1 MCYNH
6 LTLSINSGVQQM
18 KGSVQNIFLKE
29 QHDQAVTPVDEVMA
43 ESGMGFVGDVSF
55 GRSKRQILFIEKETL
70 DEFQL
75 VPGQIKENVTVQ
87 GVELAG
93 LPAGSQVQAGEVL
106 FEVTGDC
113 APCQFIEDIR
123 PGLRDEMDGRR
134 GTLFRVVN
142 GGTIRVNDTVAILV
156 GEPV

>member
-1 MCYNH
+1 
-6 LTLSINSGVQQM
+6 
-18 KGSVQNIFLKE
+18 
-29 QHDQAVTPVDEVMA
+29 
-43 ESGMGFVGDVSF
+43 
-55 GRSKRQILFIEKETL
+55 
-70 DEFQL
+70 
-75 VPGQIKENVTVQ
+75 
-87 GVELAG
+87 
-93 LPAGSQVQAGEVL
+93 L

>member
-1 MCYNH
+1 
-6 LTLSINSGVQQM
+6 M
-18 KGSVQNIFLKE
+18 KGTVRNIFLKE
-29 QHDQAVTPVDEVMA
+29 KHDQPVTPVHEALA

-55 GRSKRQILFIEKETL
+55 GRNKRQILFIEKETL

-75 VPGQIKENVTVQ
+75 VPGQIKENVTIE
-87 GVELAG
+87 GIELAG
-93 LPAGSQVQAGEVL
+93 LPAGTQLQAGEVQ

-123 PGLRDEMDGRR
+123 PGLRNEMDGRR

-142 GGTIRVNDTVAILV
+142 GGTIRVNDAVAILL

>member
-1 MCYNH
+1 M
-6 LTLSINSGVQQM
+6 SG
-18 KGSVQNIFLKE
+18 KILNIYLKE
-29 QHDQAVTPVDEVMA
+29 KHDQPVTNVNKATA

-55 GRSKRQILFIEKETL
+55 GRTKRQVLFIEKETL

-75 VPGQIKENVTVQ
+75 VPGQVKENITVQ
-87 GVELAG
+87 GIPLAG
-93 LPAGSQVQAGEVL
+93 LPAGTQLQAGEVL

-134 GTLFRVVN
+134 GTLFRVLN
-142 GGTIRVNDTVAILV
+142 GGAIRVNDTVTILV
-156 GEPV
+156 GETV